1 VGDVGSTGA
10 AGERGG
16 CGDGGMDVESRWSGC
31 KTNLSRGRGRAQPPS
46 LPLRS
51 VALTL
56 PHTAKVVRRDG
67 GRSQARE
74 GQARLSPHTL
84 RLWYRNTTPLL
95 KGHAWQSLAYD

>member
-1 VGDVGSTGA
+1 VERVQDEPFAWEGA
-10 AGERGG
+10 CPAS
-16 CGDGGMDVESRWSGC
+16 VV
-31 KTNLSRGRGRAQPPS
+31 TVA
-46 LPLRS
+46 LR
-51 VALTL
+51 LTL
-56 PHTAKVVRRDG
+56 PHTAKVRRDG